1 MKTIWG
7 GHFVSGFPNK
17 TKNFSLVISVEIIYI
32 VKYFDAFWVVF
43 RHLKKNHEIHNSIKM
58 SRFIIHMVQIIHML
72 TYFIVCEAFCTVL
85 EIFVFLCSFL

>member
-32 VKYFDAFWVVF
+32 VKYFDAF
-43 RHLKKNHEIHNSIKM
+43 
-58 SRFIIHMVQIIHML
+58 
-72 TYFIVCEAFCTVL
+72 
-85 EIFVFLCSFL
+85 